1 MLEIGRKLPSSSVL
15 LVTESKI
22 ETIDLMDKLVGRCVA
37 IFGMPGAFT
46 DTCTELHIPNI
57 LKYKQK
63 LLDLG
68 VEEIFVIVVNDTF
81 VVRRWGYSFDA
92 FNQGITLIADSSS
105 EFSKAVGLNFSVPS
119 IGFYDRSLRYAM
131 MSRDGVV
138 EKFLI
143 EKSKDEITTSGAD
156 ALVEAIS
163 ERSI

>member
-1 MLEIGRKLPSSSVL
+1 MLEIGCKLPNSSVL
-15 LVTESKI
+15 LVRESKI
-22 ETIDLMDKLVGRCVA
+22 ETIDLMDKLVGRSIA

-46 DTCTELHIPNI
+46 ETCTELHIPNI

-68 VEEIFVIVVNDTF
+68 VEEIFVIVVNDAL

-92 FNQGITLIADSSS
+92 FNQGITLIADSGS

-143 EKSKDEITTSGAD
+143 EKSEDEITTSGAD
-156 ALVEAIS
+156 ALIEAIS
-163 ERSI
+163 RRST

>member
-1 MLEIGRKLPSSSVL
+1 MLEIGRKLPNSSVL
-15 LVTESKI
+15 LVTESGI
-22 ETIDLMDKLVGRCVA
+22 ETIDLIDKLVGRSVA

-46 DTCTELHIPNI
+46 ETCTELHIPNI
-57 LKYKQK
+57 LKYKHK

-68 VEEIFVIVVNDTF
+68 VEEIFVIVVNDAL

-138 EKFLI
+138 VKFLI

-156 ALVEAIS
+156 ALVAAIT

>member
-1 MLEIGRKLPSSSVL
+1 MLEIGRKLPNSSVL

-22 ETIDLMDKLVGRCVA
+22 EKIDLMDKLVGRSVA

-46 DTCTELHIPNI
+46 ETCTELHIPNI

-92 FNQGITLIADSSS
+92 FNQGITLIADSNS

-138 EKFLI
+138 VKFLI

>member
-1 MLEIGRKLPSSSVL
+1 MLEIGRKLPNSSVL

-37 IFGMPGAFT
+37 IFGMPGAYT

-105 EFSKAVGLNFSVPS
+105 EFSKAVGLIFSVPS

-143 EKSKDEITTSGAD
+143 EKSEDEITTSGAD
-156 ALVEAIS
+156 ALVEAMS
-163 ERSI
+163 RR

>member
-1 MLEIGRKLPSSSVL
+1 MLEIGRKLPNSSVL
-15 LVTESKI
+15 LVRESKI

-105 EFSKAVGLNFSVPS
+105 EFSKAVGLIFSVPS

-143 EKSKDEITTSGAD
+143 EKSKDEITTSGAN
-156 ALVEAIS
+156 ALVEAICR
-163 ERSI
+163 RSI

>member
-1 MLEIGRKLPSSSVL
+1 MLEIGRKLPNSSVL

-68 VEEIFVIVVNDTF
+68 VEEIFVIVVNDAL
-81 VVRRWGYSFDA
+81 VVRRWGYFFDA

-138 EKFLI
+138 VKFLI

>member
-1 MLEIGRKLPSSSVL
+1 MLEIGRKLPNSSVL

-68 VEEIFVIVVNDTF
+68 VEEIFVIVVNDIF

-92 FNQGITLIADSSS
+92 FNQGITLIADSNS

>member
-1 MLEIGRKLPSSSVL
+1 MLEIGRKLPNSSVL
-15 LVTESKI
+15 LVRESKI

-68 VEEIFVIVVNDTF
+68 VEEIVVIVVNDTF

-105 EFSKAVGLNFSVPS
+105 EFSKAVGLIFSVPS

-143 EKSKDEITTSGAD
+143 EKSEDEITTSGAD
-156 ALVEAIS
+156 ALIEAIS
-163 ERSI
+163 RRST

>member
-1 MLEIGRKLPSSSVL
+1 MLDIGRKLPNSSVL
-15 LVTESKI
+15 LVTESRI
-22 ETIDLMDKLVGRCVA
+22 ETIDLMDKLVGRSIA

-46 DTCTELHIPNI
+46 ETCTELHIPNI

-63 LLDLG
+63 LLELG
-68 VEEIFVIVVNDTF
+68 VEEIFVVVVNDAF

-105 EFSKAVGLNFSVPS
+105 EFSKAVGLNFSVPT

-131 MSRDGVV
+131 ISRDGVV

-143 EKSKDEITTSGAD
+143 EKSEAEITTSGAD
-156 ALVEAIS
+156 DLVEAIS

>member
-1 MLEIGRKLPSSSVL
+1 MLDIGRKLPNSSVL
-15 LVTESKI
+15 LVTESRIKM
-22 ETIDLMDKLVGRCVA
+22 IDLMDKLVGRSIA

-46 DTCTELHIPNI
+46 ETCTELHVPNI

-68 VEEIFVIVVNDTF
+68 VEEIFVIVVNDAF

-143 EKSKDEITTSGAD
+143 EKSEDEITTSGAD
-156 ALVEAIS
+156 ALIEAIS
-163 ERSI
+163 RRST

>member
-1 MLEIGRKLPSSSVL
+1 MLEIGRKLPNSSVL
-15 LVTESKI
+15 LVRESKI
-22 ETIDLMDKLVGRCVA
+22 ETIDLMDKLVGRSIA

-46 DTCTELHIPNI
+46 ETCTELHIPNI

-63 LLDLG
+63 LLELG
-68 VEEIFVIVVNDTF
+68 VEEIFVIVVNDAF

-143 EKSKDEITTSGAD
+143 EKSEDEITTSGAD
-156 ALVEAIS
+156 ALVEAMS
-163 ERSI
+163 RRST

>member
-1 MLEIGRKLPSSSVL
+1 MLEIGRKLPNSSVL

-68 VEEIFVIVVNDTF
+68 VEEIFVIVVNDIF

-143 EKSKDEITTSGAD
+143 EKSEAEITTSGAD
-156 ALVEAIS
+156 ALVAAIT

>member
-1 MLEIGRKLPSSSVL
+1 MLEIGRKLPNSSVL
-15 LVTESKI
+15 LVNESKI

-143 EKSKDEITTSGAD
+143 EQTEAEITTSGAD
-156 ALVEAIS
+156 DLVAAIS
-163 ERSI
+163 EGSI

>member
-1 MLEIGRKLPSSSVL
+1 MLEIGRKLPNSSVL

-105 EFSKAVGLNFSVPS
+105 EFSKAIGLNFSVPS

-131 MSRDGVV
+131 MSRNGVV

-143 EKSKDEITTSGAD
+143 EKSEDEITTSGAD
-156 ALVEAIS
+156 TLIEAIS
-163 ERSI
+163 RRST

>member
-1 MLEIGRKLPSSSVL
+1 MLDIGRKLPNSSVL
-15 LVTESKI
+15 LVTESRT
-22 ETIDLMDKLVGRCVA
+22 ETIDLMDKLVGRSIA

-46 DTCTELHIPNI
+46 ETCTELHVPNI

-81 VVRRWGYSFDA
+81 VVKRWGYSFDA

-143 EKSKDEITTSGAD
+143 EKSEDEITTSGAD
-156 ALVEAIS
+156 ALIEAIS
-163 ERSI
+163 RRST

>member
-1 MLEIGRKLPSSSVL
+1 MLDIGWKLPNSSVL
-15 LVTESKI
+15 LVTESRI
-22 ETIDLMDKLVGRCVA
+22 ETIDLMDKLVGRSIA

-46 DTCTELHIPNI
+46 ETCTELHVPNI

-68 VEEIFVIVVNDTF
+68 VEEIFVIVVNDAF

-105 EFSKAVGLNFSVPS
+105 EFSKAVGLVFSVPS

-131 MSRDGVV
+131 LSRDGEV

-143 EKSKDEITTSGAD
+143 EKSEAEITTSGAD
-156 ALVEAIS
+156 TLAEAIS
-163 ERSI
+163 EG

>member
-1 MLEIGRKLPSSSVL
+1 MLDIGRKLPNSSIL
-15 LVTESKI
+15 LVTESRI
-22 ETIDLMDKLVGRCVA
+22 ETIDLMDKLVGRSIA

-46 DTCTELHIPNI
+46 ETCTELHVPNI

-63 LLDLG
+63 LLNLG
-68 VEEIFVIVVNDTF
+68 VEEIFVIVVNDAF

-105 EFSKAVGLNFSVPS
+105 EFSKAVGLVFSVPS

-131 MSRDGVV
+131 LSRDGEV

-143 EKSKDEITTSGAD
+143 EKSEDEITTSGAD
-156 ALVEAIS
+156 TLAEAIS
-163 ERSI
+163 ER

>member
-81 VVRRWGYSFDA
+81 VVRRWGHSFDA

>member
-1 MLEIGRKLPSSSVL
+1 MLEIGRKLPNSSVL

-63 LLDLG
+63 LFDLG
-68 VEEIFVIVVNDTF
+68 VEEIFVIVVNDIF

>member
-1 MLEIGRKLPSSSVL
+1 MLDIGRKLPNSSVL
-15 LVTESKI
+15 LVTESRI
-22 ETIDLMDKLVGRCVA
+22 ETIDLMDKLVGRSIA

-46 DTCTELHIPNI
+46 ETCTELHVPNI
-57 LKYKQK
+57 LKYRQK

-68 VEEIFVIVVNDTF
+68 VEEIFVIVVNDAF

-143 EKSKDEITTSGAD
+143 EKSEDEITTSGAD
-156 ALVEAIS
+156 ALIEAIS
-163 ERSI
+163 RRLT

>member
-1 MLEIGRKLPSSSVL
+1 MLEIGRKLPNSSVL
-15 LVTESKI
+15 LVRESKI
-22 ETIDLMDKLVGRCVA
+22 ETIDLMVKLVGRCVA

-143 EKSKDEITTSGAD
+143 EKSEDEITTSGAD
-156 ALVEAIS
+156 ALIEAIS
-163 ERSI
+163 RRST

>member
-1 MLEIGRKLPSSSVL
+1 MLDIGRKLPNSSVL
-15 LVTESKI
+15 LVTESRI
-22 ETIDLMDKLVGRCVA
+22 ETIDLMDKLVGRSIA

-46 DTCTELHIPNI
+46 ETCTELHVPNI

-68 VEEIFVIVVNDTF
+68 VEEIFVIVVNDAF

-143 EKSKDEITTSGAD
+143 EKSEDEITTSGAD

-163 ERSI
+163 RRSI

>member
-1 MLEIGRKLPSSSVL
+1 MLKVGQKLPNSSVL

-22 ETIDLMDKLVGRCVA
+22 ETINLINKLAGRSVA

-46 DTCTELHIPNI
+46 ETCTELHIPNI
-57 LKYKQK
+57 LNYKQK

-68 VEEIFVIVVNDTF
+68 VEEIFVIVVNDAL

-92 FNQGITLIADSSS
+92 FNQELTLIADSSS
-105 EFSKAVGLNFSVPS
+105 EFSKAVELNFSVPS
-119 IGFYDRSLRYAM
+119 IGFYDRSVRYAM

-138 EKFLI
+138 EEFLI
-143 EKSKDEITTSGAD
+143 EKSETEITSSGAD

-163 ERSI
+163 GRSI

>member
-81 VVRRWGYSFDA
+81 VVRRWGHSFDA

-105 EFSKAVGLNFSVPS
+105 EFSKAIGLNFSVPS

-143 EKSKDEITTSGAD
+143 EKSEDEITTSGAD

-163 ERSI
+163 RRSI

>member
-1 MLEIGRKLPSSSVL
+1 
-15 LVTESKI
+15 
-22 ETIDLMDKLVGRCVA
+22 MDKLVGRCVA

-143 EKSKDEITTSGAD
+143 EKSEDECGLPKRKHSK
-156 ALVEAIS
+156 
-163 ERSI
+163 RSASCSLIYPGK

>member
-1 MLEIGRKLPSSSVL
+1 MLDIGRKLPNSSVL
-15 LVTESKI
+15 LVTESRIKM
-22 ETIDLMDKLVGRCVA
+22 IDLMDKLVGRSIA

-46 DTCTELHIPNI
+46 ETCTELHIPNI

-63 LLDLG
+63 LLELG
-68 VEEIFVIVVNDTF
+68 VEEIFVIVVNDAF

-105 EFSKAVGLNFSVPS
+105 EFSKAIGLAFSVPS

-131 MSRDGVV
+131 LSRDGEV

-143 EKSKDEITTSGAD
+143 EKSEDEITTSGAD
-156 ALVEAIS
+156 TLAEAIS
-163 ERSI
+163 ER

>member
-1 MLEIGRKLPSSSVL
+1 MLDIGRKLPNSSVL
-15 LVTESKI
+15 LVTESRI
-22 ETIDLMDKLVGRCVA
+22 ETIDLMDKLVGRSIA

-46 DTCTELHIPNI
+46 ETCTELHIPNI

-63 LLDLG
+63 LLELG
-68 VEEIFVIVVNDTF
+68 VEEIFVIVVNDAF

-105 EFSKAVGLNFSVPS
+105 EFSKAIGLDFSVPS

-131 MSRDGVV
+131 LSRDGEV

-143 EKSKDEITTSGAD
+143 EKSEAEITTSGAD

-163 ERSI
+163 ER

>member
-1 MLEIGRKLPSSSVL
+1 MLEIGRKLPNSSVL
-15 LVTESKI
+15 LVRESKI

-63 LLDLG
+63 LLELG

-105 EFSKAVGLNFSVPS
+105 EFSKAVGLIFSVPS

-143 EKSKDEITTSGAD
+143 EKSEDEITTSGAN
-156 ALVEAIS
+156 ALVEAICR
-163 ERSI
+163 RSI

>member
-1 MLEIGRKLPSSSVL
+1 MLEIGRKLPNSSVL

-143 EKSKDEITTSGAD
+143 EKSEDEITTSGAN
-156 ALVEAIS
+156 ALIEAIS
-163 ERSI
+163 RRSI

>member
-1 MLEIGRKLPSSSVL
+1 MLKIGRKLPNSSVL

-143 EKSKDEITTSGAD
+143 EKSEDEITTSGAD

>member
-1 MLEIGRKLPSSSVL
+1 MLEIGRKLPNSSVL

-46 DTCTELHIPNI
+46 DTCTVLHIPNI

-68 VEEIFVIVVNDTF
+68 LEEIFVIVVNDTF

-143 EKSKDEITTSGAD
+143 EKSEDEITTSGAD
-156 ALVEAIS
+156 ALIEAIS
-163 ERSI
+163 RRST

>member
-1 MLEIGRKLPSSSVL
+1 MLEIGRKLPNSSVL

-37 IFGMPGAFT
+37 VFGMPGAFT

-143 EKSKDEITTSGAD
+143 EKSEDEITTSGAD
-156 ALVEAIS
+156 ALIEAIS
-163 ERSI
+163 RRST

>member
-1 MLEIGRKLPSSSVL
+1 MLDIGRKLPNSSVL
-15 LVTESKI
+15 LVTESRI
-22 ETIDLMDKLVGRCVA
+22 ETIDLMDKLVGRSIA

-46 DTCTELHIPNI
+46 ETCTELHIPYI

-63 LLDLG
+63 LLNLG
-68 VEEIFVIVVNDTF
+68 VEEIFVIVVNDAF

-105 EFSKAVGLNFSVPS
+105 EFSKAVGLVFSVPS

-131 MSRDGVV
+131 LSRDGEV

-143 EKSKDEITTSGAD
+143 EKSEAEITTSGAD
-156 ALVEAIS
+156 TLAEASS
-163 ERSI
+163 ER

>member
-68 VEEIFVIVVNDTF
+68 VEEIFVIVVNDIF

>member
-1 MLEIGRKLPSSSVL
+1 MLEIGRKLPNSSVL
-15 LVTESKI
+15 LVRESKI

-68 VEEIFVIVVNDTF
+68 VEEIFVIVVNDAF

-105 EFSKAVGLNFSVPS
+105 EFSKAVGLIFSVPS

-131 MSRDGVV
+131 MSLDGAV

-156 ALVEAIS
+156 TLAEAIS
-163 ERSI
+163 ER

>member
-1 MLEIGRKLPSSSVL
+1 MLEIGRKLPNSSVL

-22 ETIDLMDKLVGRCVA
+22 EKIDLMDKLVGRSVA

-46 DTCTELHIPNI
+46 ETCTELHIPNI
-57 LKYKQK
+57 LKFKQK

-68 VEEIFVIVVNDTF
+68 VEEIFVIVVNDIF

-92 FNQGITLIADSSS
+92 FNQGITLIADSNS

>member
-1 MLEIGRKLPSSSVL
+1 MLEIGRKLPNSSVL

-105 EFSKAVGLNFSVPS
+105 EFSKAVGLIFSVPS

-143 EKSKDEITTSGAD
+143 EKSEDEITTSGAN
-156 ALVEAIS
+156 ALVEAICR
-163 ERSI
+163 RSI

>member
-1 MLEIGRKLPSSSVL
+1 M
-15 LVTESKI
+15 
-22 ETIDLMDKLVGRCVA
+22 
-37 IFGMPGAFT
+37 
-46 DTCTELHIPNI
+46 
-57 LKYKQK
+57 
-63 LLDLG
+63 
-68 VEEIFVIVVNDTF
+68 EEIFVIVVNDTF

>member
-1 MLEIGRKLPSSSVL
+1 MLEIGRKLPNSSVL

-143 EKSKDEITTSGAD
+143 EKSEDEITTSGAD
-156 ALVEAIS
+156 ALIEAIS
-163 ERSI
+163 RRLT